1 MKQQSGSKR
10 LSTFARYV
18 VSYMLVLLLALSALF
33 LYMYVY
39 MNREVRAQ
47 VISNGINRLS
57 RIAYQHEGY
66 LDNMLNTAEQ
76 IGLSPYLQPFS
87 YRDEPWRAYELMQQL
102 VPYTVSNDF
111 SDQMYL
117 CFASDDYLYSSS
129 SMMTLDMFSSLMH
142 YEHVSGAELMR
153 LIRQPGG
160 LCVLPAQKVASS
172 LLGSDQYDMTTF
184 IIPLGMSQKSER
196 GSMLFL
202 LRQNTYQQLF
212 FDAIAMNANT
222 CILHDGAILASSG
235 ELPLSAEELTSL
247 LAGNEATMQR
257 EFVSGGV
264 PYTLLALGKR
274 SWGMQYVMLMPS
286 SELTGNVWH
295 SMGGVL
301 MMIAALAVAGSV
313 LSYLLARRNIR
324 PIREISSLLPQDENR
339 GDEWSS
345 IQTGIQ
351 ELSRRN
357 SDLAR
362 RLESSLPMQ
371 RHDFVLRFMKG
382 RFDSRELAVAAA
394 MSVRLDIDK
403 PYYGMVLC
411 PEQEQNDQPFTM
423 QEEPLNRVTGV
434 TVCSVEM
441 AAMNNFLYVVFAD
454 TEQGLHDVANA
465 LHQICIERYGH
476 ACVAM
481 SNAHQNFTHAPA
493 CYLEAATAYDNRFVM
508 DDSRVLEY
516 SFVSV
521 NLRDILPQARK
532 ITDGINQALVL
543 NNRALLSGKLDELL
557 AFLKHSSMTPFAFR
571 LIYNDVIH
579 TLLREHAA
587 NVADSSDMKDM
598 YDIFSLSGCQSVDD
612 LDELLRRLCDAI
624 LQAEKPVPTEET
636 GGIEEVAAYIREHY
650 ADPELSISAIAEA
663 FGVSTARLSLSF
675 KERNRVSPNEYLAI
689 LRVERSKQ
697 LLTETELS
705 IKEIAV
711 NVGYYDASSFI
722 RRFKQITGVTP
733 LQYRRSKEDTNHGND
748 A

>member
-212 FDAIAMNANT
+212 SDAIAMNANT

-264 PYTLLALGKR
+264 PYTLLALGNR
-274 SWGMQYVMLMPS
+274 SWGDAVCDAHAIVGTDGQR
-286 SELTGNVWH
+286 
-295 SMGGVL
+295 
-301 MMIAALAVAGSV
+301 LAQHGRRADDDCGAGSRGQRAV
-313 LSYLLARRNIR
+313 LPAGSAQHPPHPR
-324 PIREISSLLPQDENR
+324 
-339 GDEWSS
+339 
-345 IQTGIQ
+345 
-351 ELSRRN
+351 
-357 SDLAR
+357 
-362 RLESSLPMQ
+362 
-371 RHDFVLRFMKG
+371 DF
-382 RFDSRELAVAAA
+382 ELASAGREPRRRMVIHPDGHTGAVPPQQRLDAPPRILPAHAAA
-394 MSVRLDIDK
+394 
-403 PYYGMVLC
+403 
-411 PEQEQNDQPFTM
+411 
-423 QEEPLNRVTGV
+423 
-434 TVCSVEM
+434 
-441 AAMNNFLYVVFAD
+441 
-454 TEQGLHDVANA
+454 
-465 LHQICIERYGH
+465 
-476 ACVAM
+476 
-481 SNAHQNFTHAPA
+481 
-493 CYLEAATAYDNRFVM
+493 
-508 DDSRVLEY
+508 
-516 SFVSV
+516 
-521 NLRDILPQARK
+521 
-532 ITDGINQALVL
+532 
-543 NNRALLSGKLDELL
+543 
-557 AFLKHSSMTPFAFR
+557 
-571 LIYNDVIH
+571 
-579 TLLREHAA
+579 
-587 NVADSSDMKDM
+587 
-598 YDIFSLSGCQSVDD
+598 
-612 LDELLRRLCDAI
+612 
-624 LQAEKPVPTEET
+624 
-636 GGIEEVAAYIREHY
+636 
-650 ADPELSISAIAEA
+650 
-663 FGVSTARLSLSF
+663 
-675 KERNRVSPNEYLAI
+675 
-689 LRVERSKQ
+689 
-697 LLTETELS
+697 
-705 IKEIAV
+705 
-711 NVGYYDASSFI
+711 
-722 RRFKQITGVTP
+722 
-733 LQYRRSKEDTNHGND
+733 
-748 A
+748 

>member
-212 FDAIAMNANT
+212 SDAIAMNANT

-247 LAGNEATMQR
+247 LAGNEATIQR

-264 PYTLLALGKR
+264 PYTLLALGNR

-324 PIREISSLLPQDENR
+324 PIREISSLLPQDESR

-351 ELSRRN
+351 
-357 SDLAR
+357 
-362 RLESSLPMQ
+362 
-371 RHDFVLRFMKG
+371 
-382 RFDSRELAVAAA
+382 
-394 MSVRLDIDK
+394 
-403 PYYGMVLC
+403 
-411 PEQEQNDQPFTM
+411 
-423 QEEPLNRVTGV
+423 
-434 TVCSVEM
+434 
-441 AAMNNFLYVVFAD
+441 
-454 TEQGLHDVANA
+454 
-465 LHQICIERYGH
+465 
-476 ACVAM
+476 
-481 SNAHQNFTHAPA
+481 
-493 CYLEAATAYDNRFVM
+493 
-508 DDSRVLEY
+508 
-516 SFVSV
+516 
-521 NLRDILPQARK
+521 
-532 ITDGINQALVL
+532 
-543 NNRALLSGKLDELL
+543 
-557 AFLKHSSMTPFAFR
+557 
-571 LIYNDVIH
+571 
-579 TLLREHAA
+579 
-587 NVADSSDMKDM
+587 
-598 YDIFSLSGCQSVDD
+598 
-612 LDELLRRLCDAI
+612 
-624 LQAEKPVPTEET
+624 
-636 GGIEEVAAYIREHY
+636 
-650 ADPELSISAIAEA
+650 
-663 FGVSTARLSLSF
+663 
-675 KERNRVSPNEYLAI
+675 
-689 LRVERSKQ
+689 
-697 LLTETELS
+697 
-705 IKEIAV
+705 
-711 NVGYYDASSFI
+711 
-722 RRFKQITGVTP
+722 
-733 LQYRRSKEDTNHGND
+733 
-748 A
+748 

>member
-87 YRDEPWRAYELMQQL
+87 YRNEPWRAYELMQQL
-102 VPYTVSNDF
+102 IPYTVSNDF

-172 LLGSDQYDMTTF
+172 LLGSDQYDVTTF

-212 FDAIAMNANT
+212 SDAIAMNANT

-441 AAMNNFLYVVFAD
+441 AAMNNFLYVVSPTLSRACTTWQTRCTRFA
-454 TEQGLHDVANA
+454 
-465 LHQICIERYGH
+465 
-476 ACVAM
+476 
-481 SNAHQNFTHAPA
+481 SS
-493 CYLEAATAYDNRFVM
+493 ATA
-508 DDSRVLEY
+508 
-516 SFVSV
+516 
-521 NLRDILPQARK
+521 
-532 ITDGINQALVL
+532 
-543 NNRALLSGKLDELL
+543 
-557 AFLKHSSMTPFAFR
+557 TP
-571 LIYNDVIH
+571 
-579 TLLREHAA
+579 
-587 NVADSSDMKDM
+587 
-598 YDIFSLSGCQSVDD
+598 
-612 LDELLRRLCDAI
+612 
-624 LQAEKPVPTEET
+624 
-636 GGIEEVAAYIREHY
+636 
-650 ADPELSISAIAEA
+650 
-663 FGVSTARLSLSF
+663 
-675 KERNRVSPNEYLAI
+675 VSP
-689 LRVERSKQ
+689 
-697 LLTETELS
+697 
-705 IKEIAV
+705 
-711 NVGYYDASSFI
+711 
-722 RRFKQITGVTP
+722 
-733 LQYRRSKEDTNHGND
+733 
-748 A
+748 